1 MGDSSPNVPTPLVLS
16 LEGPSYP
23 GGNTLSAIVPHT
35 FAALI
40 NRPVIPDRIEA
51 LPYRPVCAIISLMG
65 KLYVVGT
72 PIGNLEDLTLR
83 AIRVL
88 GEVSLIAAEDTR
100 VTRKLLNHLDLRTP
114 STSCHQHNWR
124 HKLPALLAALELGD
138 VALVTDAGMPGVS
151 DPGSEVIAQAA
162 AAGFDVEVIPG
173 VSAVTAGLSLS
184 GLGGDA
190 FLFLGFLPRRGKE
203 RRARLEQAALSSE
216 PLVLFESPYR
226 LAATL
231 AELRTALGNRRVA
244 VGRELTKRHEEMF
257 RGSLEEAVAHFTT
270 PRGEFVLVIEGT
282 GQTASAAG
290 RKSDEPEAVTHAALS
305 QELARLRQAGVRAKE
320 AVAQVAVSSGL
331 PKRQVYQLW
340 LDTAPSHRSSP
351 SSTEAGPGTG
361 PEAPKGFPNPG
372 G

>member
-1 MGDSSPNVPTPLVLS
+1 
-16 LEGPSYP
+16 
-23 GGNTLSAIVPHT
+23 
-35 FAALI
+35 
-40 NRPVIPDRIEA
+40 
-51 LPYRPVCAIISLMG
+51 MG

-72 PIGNLEDLTLR
+72 PIGNLEDLTRR
-83 AIRVL
+83 ACRIL

-100 VTRKLLNHLDLRTP
+100 VTRKLVNHLDLRTP
-114 STSCHQHNWR
+114 LTSCHQHNWR

-151 DPGSEVIAQAA
+151 DPGSEVIVQVA
-162 AAGFDVEVIPG
+162 AAGFDVEVVPG
-173 VSAVTAGLSLS
+173 VSAVTAALSLS

-216 PLVLFESPYR
+216 TLVLFESPYR

-257 RGSLEEAVAHFTT
+257 RGSLEEAVAHFTA

-282 GQTASAAG
+282 GQTAAAAG
-290 RKSDEPEAVTHAALS
+290 RKSDEPGAVTQAVLL

-320 AVAQVAVSSGL
+320 AVAQVTLSSGL

-340 LDTAPSHRSSP
+340 LDTTPSRPSSP
-351 SSTEAGPGTG
+351 VSTEAGTG
-361 PEAPKGFPNPG
+361 AGSEVPNGFPYPRGLGDSSPNVLPPSS
-372 G
+372 